1 MEKVDARVLIVKNE
15 RHRRETKLPEGH
27 TIHRAA
33 QDHHKKLSDKRCKFH
48 HLRADSAKVQKFYRG
63 KCAHSVEAL
72 GKHLLYRFESRDVL
86 HVHLGLFG
94 KIRSGRLPLKEPI
107 GAVRVRLVGDTHCI
121 DINGPAICEVMGPV
135 ETKVLFNRIGPD
147 ILRSDAEPIRAFART
162 AKVSCPSGSY

>member
-1 MEKVDARVLIVKNE
+1 M
-15 RHRRETKLPEGH
+15 PEGH

-48 HLRADSAKVQKFYRG
+48 HLRADSAKVQKFYRESVP
-63 KCAHSVEAL
+63 SVEAL
-72 GKHLLYRFESRDVL
+72 GKHLVSFRVQRFCTSTWS
-86 HVHLGLFG
+86 FG

-121 DINGPAICEVMGPV
+121 DINGPVCEVMGPV

-147 ILRSDAEPIRAFART
+147 ILRSDAEPIGAFART